1 MRIVFSRKGFDSAS
15 GGGPSPIVA
24 GRPVTLPIPAGAGLS
39 HTTYGALGLGDHAA
53 KASRGRLGAESLC
66 HHDPMFRDDGQVL
79 LGQCGAAQT
88 HLANRGVGAGD
99 VFLFFGLFRE
109 EAGKPHHRLFGFL
122 RVEEVLPLATMD
134 SARKAELAAL
144 GFPHALAL
152 HASNGNDTLY
162 LGRGGQASRASDALR
177 LTEEGASPT
186 NWRVP
191 EWLGEVGLSYHHKPE
206 RWTMPGQLKSVARG
220 QEFVADVGERDD
232 ARRWVETLVAEM
244 DA

>member
-15 GGGPSPIVA
+15 GGGPSPVVA
-24 GRPVTLPIPAGAGLS
+24 GRPASLPIPAGEGLS
-39 HTTYGALGLGDHAA
+39 TTAYGALGLGDHVA

-66 HHDPMFRDDGQVL
+66 HHDPMFLEGGKAL

-88 HLANRGVGAGD
+88 HLANHGVGTGD

-109 EAGKPHHRLFGFL
+109 EGSKPHHRLFGYL
-122 RVEEVLPLATMD
+122 LVEEVLPLATMGPT
-134 SARKAELAAL
+134 RKAELVAL

-162 LGRGGQASRASDALR
+162 RGRGGQALRASDALR
-177 LTEEGASPT
+177 LTEDGASPT
-186 NWRVP
+186 NWWVP
-191 EWLGEVGLSYHHKPE
+191 EWLAEVGLSYHDKPE
-206 RWTMPGQLKSVARG
+206 RWTMPGRLKSVARG

-232 ARRWVETLVAEM
+232 ARRWVEAIVAEIG
-244 DA
+244 A

>member
-24 GRPVTLPIPAGAGLS
+24 GRPVTLPIPAGEGLS
-39 HTTYGALGLGDHAA
+39 QTTYGVLGLGDHAV

-66 HHDPMFRDDGQVL
+66 HHDPMFRDDGQAL

-88 HLANRGVGAGD
+88 HLANHGVGAGD

-109 EAGKPHHRLFGFL
+109 EGGKPHHRLFGYL
-122 RVEEVLPLATMD
+122 HVDQVLPLATID
-134 SARKAELAAL
+134 PARKAELAAL
-144 GFPHALAL
+144 GFPHALGL

-162 LGRGGQASRASDALR
+162 RGRGRQASRASSRLR

-186 NWRVP
+186 NWHVP
-191 EWLGEVGLSYHHKPE
+191 EWLAEVGLSYHDNPA
-206 RWTMPGQLKSVARG
+206 RWTTPGRLKSVSRG
-220 QEFVADVGERDD
+220 QEFVTDVGARED
-232 ARRWVETLVAEM
+232 ALRWIAAIVAEIT
-244 DA
+244 D

>member
-39 HTTYGALGLGDHAA
+39 TTTYGSLGLGDHAA
-53 KASRGRLGAESLC
+53 KTSRGRLGSESLC
-66 HHDPMFRDDGQVL
+66 HHDPMFLEGGQAL

-88 HLANRGVGAGD
+88 HLANHGVRPDD

-109 EAGKPHHRLFGFL
+109 EGGKPHHRLFGYL
-122 RVEEVLPLATMD
+122 WVEEVLPLATMGPT
-134 SARKAELAAL
+134 RKAELVAL

-152 HASNGNDTLY
+152 HASNGNDALY
-162 LGRGGQASRASDALR
+162 RGRGGQASHASDALR

-191 EWLGEVGLSYHHKPE
+191 EWLAEVGLSYHDKPE
-206 RWTMPGQLKSVARG
+206 RWPAPGRLKSVARG

-232 ARRWVETLVAEM
+232 ALRWVEAIVAEM
-244 DA
+244 EA

>member
-24 GRPVTLPIPAGAGLS
+24 GRPVTLPIPAAESLS
-39 HTTYGALGLGDHAA
+39 RTTYDALGLGDHSA
-53 KASRGRLGAESLC
+53 KASRGRLGAGSLC
-66 HHDPMFRDDGQVL
+66 HHDPMFLDGGQVL

-88 HLANRGVGAGD
+88 HLANQQVGTGD

-109 EAGKPHHRLFGFL
+109 DASKPHHRLFGYL
-122 RVEEVLPLATMD
+122 RVAEVLPLATMD
-134 SARKAELAAL
+134 SARKAGLAAL

-162 LGRGGQASRASDALR
+162 RGRGGQASHASDALR
-177 LTEEGASPT
+177 LTEDGASPT

-191 EWLGEVGLSYHHKPE
+191 EWLAEVGLSYHDNPA
-206 RWTMPGQLKSVARG
+206 RWTEPGRLNSVARG
-220 QEFVADVGERDD
+220 QEFVADVGDRTD
-232 ARRWVETLVAEM
+232 AHRWLEAIVAEM
-244 DA
+244 EI